1 MGQLGAKLKRA
12 RLDQGFSLEEL
23 QQRTKIQKHYLEGI
37 EAGNYSA
44 IPGAF
49 YVRAFIKRYA
59 QAVGLNG
66 DALLAEHESEL
77 PEEQATAPPADHFA
91 RRSEPKKRSSGPMPE
106 AMPKILV
113 ALFIVF
119 ILLVIWYFYLLST
132 SGNGVE
138 PADEGGGGVEY
149 EAPAEQERE
158 EQPDSAPEDAP
169 EEEQAAE
176 PEEAP
181 KEASAELALEGVS
194 GETTTYLFT
203 GPTDKQLDFTATGDS
218 WVSVI
223 SDDGAELLSLARVFG
238 AGETETL
245 DVSDETSV
253 FMRIGDYA
261 MLTIELNG
269 EQVPYE
275 QERKPQNIIIRFDDA
290 E

>member
-12 RLDQGFSLEEL
+12 RLDLGLSLEEL

-37 EAGNYSA
+37 EAGDYSA
-44 IPGAF
+44 IPGPF

-59 QAVGLNG
+59 QTVGLDG
-66 DALLAEHESEL
+66 DALLAEHKSEL
-77 PEEQATAPPADHFA
+77 PQEPAAAAPADHFA
-91 RRSEPKKRSSGPMPE
+91 RRTEPKRRSSGPMPE

-138 PADEGGGGVEY
+138 PADEGGGVEY
-149 EAPAEQERE
+149 EAPVEQEQ
-158 EQPDSAPEDAP
+158 EQPDSVPEEAP
-169 EEEQAAE
+169 EEETEEVEEE
-176 PEEAP
+176 PVEP
-181 KEASAELALEGVS
+181 TVVLAMEGVS
-194 GETTTYLFT
+194 GETTTYGFT
-203 GPTDKQLDFTATGDS
+203 GPAEKTLNFTATGDS

-223 SDDGAELLSLARVFG
+223 NEDGAELLSSARVFG
-238 AGETETL
+238 AGETESV
-245 DVSDETSV
+245 DVSDEESV

-261 MLTIELNG
+261 MLAIELNG
-269 EQVPYE
+269 EPVPYE
-275 QERKPQNIIIRFDDA
+275 QERKPQNIVIRFDDA